1 MGFEDAA
8 LKRLR
13 RYREEADRS
22 LSLMRGAEEAARG
35 FSARLFSGLGY
46 TASLARDAGIEA
58 ESQEGDGLLTL
69 RVTFGEGA
77 DASLVLGKV
86 PGAAA
91 ETEED
96 LMHEELSRY
105 SLEPSGYSGRII
117 GFCETVGEEPCQTF
131 AVYRDGI
138 WKTRGA
144 FVEGARGRTD
154 DPDEVLNGFCLRI
167 LGRLI
172 DLAALTGGAGRAWSP
187 ADDYTRKDFVSGAT
201 FPTVLRLP
209 R

>member
-1 MGFEDAA
+1 LGFEDAA
-8 LKRLR
+8 LKRLL
-13 RYREEADRS
+13 RYREDSGRS
-22 LSLMRGAEEAARG
+22 LSSMRNAEEESRG
-35 FSARLFSGLGY
+35 FSERLFAGLSY
-46 TASLARDAGIEA
+46 TASLAREVGIDA

-77 DASLVLGKV
+77 DASLVLGKL
-86 PGAAA
+86 PGTAA

-105 SLEPSGYSGRII
+105 SQDPSGYSGRII
-117 GFCETVGEEPCQTF
+117 GFCEAVGEAPCQTF
-131 AVYRDGI
+131 AVYRDGL
-138 WKTRGA
+138 WKTRGI

-172 DLAALTGGAGRAWSP
+172 DLASLTGGAGRAWSQT
-187 ADDYTRKDFVSGAT
+187 DDYTREDLAYGAT
-201 FPTVLRLP
+201 FPTDIRLP